1 METISMTKPI
11 KPLSASLFVIELTIF
26 AFQVLTIFIVAFFI
40 SDMFASEQKF
50 NGFISG
56 KINATTVKEFLL
68 TLFSVTFCLGLVTI
82 AKELAPNKFISR
94 IATEILDEI
103 PRTIYLLGSNVT
115 AVTLAIAVYLPQ
127 KSSASIPVAGGLYI
141 VSILFAVTFFI
152 YGFGIK
158 VLLVRRRNKLG
169 SRQALFREEGG
180 NI

>member
-1 METISMTKPI
+1 MKITSMTKPK
-11 KPLSASLFVIELTIF
+11 KPLSVSFFIIELTIF

-40 SDMFASEQKF
+40 SDMFTSEQKF

-56 KINATTVKEFLL
+56 KINAVTVKEFLL

-82 AKELAPNKFISR
+82 AKELAPTNFISR
-94 IATEILDEI
+94 ITTEILDEI

-127 KSSASIPVAGGLYI
+127 KSSTTIPVAGGLYI
-141 VSILFAVTFFI
+141 VSLLFAVVFFM

-158 VLLVRRRNKLG
+158 ALLVRRRNKQG
-169 SRQALFREEGG
+169 SRQALFREEEGK
-180 NI
+180 